1 MNAKSPLLSY
11 PLSLAPEQAG
21 LCRVLDAQ
29 GLHVGNL
36 KLIGAVW
43 KFKAIGYGAGG
54 ELIPGGGPLTE
65 RHNTGFDKLDAN
77 QINAVLGRSQPS
89 VESQAAGRL
98 DVPFVARL
106 ERVEPGAL

>member
-1 MNAKSPLLSY
+1 MTLPSGVRPKAVEKKACYDSKRNIALNAKSPLLSY
-11 PLSLAPEQAG
+11 PLALAPEQAG

-77 QINAVLGRSQPS
+77 QINAVLGSSQP
-89 VESQAAGRL
+89 
-98 DVPFVARL
+98 
-106 ERVEPGAL
+106 

>member
-1 MNAKSPLLSY
+1 MNTKSPLVIY
-11 PLSLAPEQAG
+11 PLVLAPEQAG

-36 KLIGAVW
+36 KLIGAIW

-65 RHNTGFDKLDAN
+65 RHNTGFEKLDAN

-106 ERVEPGAL
+106 KLIDTCAL

>member
-1 MNAKSPLLSY
+1 MIEPPLTLK
-11 PLSLAPEQAG
+11 PLQVDV
-21 LCRVLDAQ
+21 CQVLDGQ

-65 RHNTGFDKLDAN
+65 RHNTGFEKLDAN
-77 QINAVLGRSQPS
+77 QINAVLGSSQPS
-89 VESQAAGRL
+89 VESQPAGRSG
-98 DVPFVARL
+98 VPFAARL

>member
-1 MNAKSPLLSY
+1 MNAKSPLLIY

-36 KLIGAVW
+36 KLIGLVW
-43 KFKAIGYGAGG
+43 KFKAIGYGPGG

-65 RHNTGFDKLDAN
+65 RHNTGFDQLDTN
-77 QINAVLGRSQPS
+77 QINAVLGRSKPS
-89 VESQAAGRL
+89 VESQAAGRRG
-98 DVPFVARL
+98 V
-106 ERVEPGAL
+106 

>member
-1 MNAKSPLLSY
+1 MSY
-11 PLSLAPEQAG
+11 PLSLASEQAG

-43 KFKAIGYGAGG
+43 KFNAIGYGAGG

-77 QINAVLGRSQPS
+77 QINAVLGRSKPS
-89 VESQAAGRL
+89 VESQPAGCRG
-98 DVPFVARL
+98 V
-106 ERVEPGAL
+106 